1 MKTLIYLAAI
11 LMICFLF
18 YIQYDAN
25 ITDQKQP
32 KEIEK
37 TILEDSIIIDTTD
50 PDDSLLLEETAVKK
64 SPKEIAVERYIKRF
78 KVIAIQEQTK
88 YGIPA
93 SVTLAQGILESA
105 SGQST
110 MAIKDNNHFGIK
122 CHNKCLGCRCANY
135 ADDDIYD
142 MFRIFETAWESYREH
157 SKILMGSRY
166 KHLLKCKDYKC
177 WANGLQKAGYATSK
191 RYAKNLINIIERYK
205 LYQYD
210 KVRN

>member
-1 MKTLIYLAAI
+1 MRNLIYLAAI

-18 YIQYDAN
+18 YIQFDAN
-25 ITDQKQP
+25 INYKEQP

-50 PDDSLLLEETAVKK
+50 PADSVLLEETAVKK
-64 SPKEIAVERYIKRF
+64 SEREIAVERYIKRF
-78 KVIAIQEQTK
+78 TPVALQEQTK

-93 SVTLAQGILESA
+93 SITLAQGILESGA
-105 SGQST
+105 GKST

-122 CHNKCLGCRCANY
+122 CTNRCLGCRCANY

-157 SKILMGSRY
+157 SKILLNDRY
-166 KHLLKCKDYKC
+166 KSCFKSKDYKH
-177 WANGLQKAGYATSK
+177 WAKELQRCGYATSK
-191 RYAKNLINIIERYK
+191 RYAKNLINIIETNKLYK
-205 LYQYD
+205 LD
-210 KVRN
+210 K